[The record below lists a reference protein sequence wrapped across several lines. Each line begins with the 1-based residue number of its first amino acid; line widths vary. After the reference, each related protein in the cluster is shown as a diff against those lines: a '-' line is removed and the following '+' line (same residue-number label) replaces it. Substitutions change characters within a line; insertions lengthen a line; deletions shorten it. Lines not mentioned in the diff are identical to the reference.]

1 MPPKPLLEIDGH
13 DFENPL
19 FDQEAI
25 RALNPQRHEMEQLNG
40 IVYIDAEKQG
50 LVGFKDVTEDEFW
63 IRGHM
68 PGFPLM
74 PGVVQC
80 ECGAQ
85 LAGFFA
91 RKYDL
96 MPGDYLG
103 FGGIKDVSF
112 RSPVYPNNRLVL
124 AAQVTRI
131 RKNRRVEFDF
141 QGFVEGKM
149 AFSGSMIG
157 VPISKTTPDTAE
169 MDVAA
174 TTND

>member
-1 MPPKPLLEIDGH
+1 MPPKPLFAIDGY
-13 DFENPL
+13 DFDNPL

-25 RALNPQRHEMEQLNG
+25 RSYNPQRFEMEQLNG
-40 IVYIDAEKQG
+40 VVHVDVEAQG

-63 IRGHM
+63 INGHM

-91 RKYDL
+91 RKYNL

-103 FGGIKDVSF
+103 FGGIKDVRF
-112 RSPVYPNNRLVL
+112 RSPVYPNSRLVL

-141 QGFVEGKM
+141 QGFVDGKM
-149 AFSGSMIG
+149 AFSGAMIG
-157 VPISKTTPDTAE
+157 VPIIKDPD
-169 MDVAA
+169 AA
-174 TTND
+174 VGAPDE